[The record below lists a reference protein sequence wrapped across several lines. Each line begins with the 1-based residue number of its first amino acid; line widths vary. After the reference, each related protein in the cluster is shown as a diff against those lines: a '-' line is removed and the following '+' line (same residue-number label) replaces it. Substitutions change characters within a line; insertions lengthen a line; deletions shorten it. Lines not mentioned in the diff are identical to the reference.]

1 MLEQVDILEV
11 KLKLDHA
18 QCTLV
23 NTPLS
28 ARAHLERITKDYRS
42 TNEISHGRFCKC
54 LHLFFLYI
62 IEYFWLKRVCMK
74 LESIVDGQQ

>member
-54 LHLFFLYI
+54 LHLFFSLYNRI
-62 IEYFWLKRVCMK
+62 FLAEKSVH
-74 LESIVDGQQ
+74 ET